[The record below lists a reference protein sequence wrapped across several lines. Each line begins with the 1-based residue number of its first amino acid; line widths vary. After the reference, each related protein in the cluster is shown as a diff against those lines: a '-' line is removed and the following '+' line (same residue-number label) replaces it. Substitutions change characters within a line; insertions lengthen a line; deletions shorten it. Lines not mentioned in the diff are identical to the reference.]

1 MLTKMV
7 LKDLRAFGRSLL
19 IIAGLSLMVN
29 TIFSFFDTQSW
40 INYLMMSAGQISF
53 IIGYF
58 LTNEKM
64 HHGELLICS
73 LPVSRQTIIHG
84 KYLTAM
90 LLTLLGMGLWF
101 LYAWVLHSIFIQM
114 PDDFHLF
121 SKPMVLFWIIFYFS
135 FFISI
140 FIPLVT
146 IMDKIWALTNL
157 SILFAAIFIVAFSF
171 LYKTS
176 NWLQTELNTSAF
188 GFVGLLMVIMI
199 ILIGLS
205 IQLSNRLF
213 QRREL

>member
-1 MLTKMV
+1 MLIKLV
-7 LKDLRAFGRSLL
+7 LKDLRAFGMSLL
-19 IIAGLSLMVN
+19 IIAVLSLLVN

-73 LPVSRQTIIHG
+73 LPVSRRTIIQG

-90 LLTLLGMGLWF
+90 LLALLGMGLWF
-101 LYAWVLHSIFIQM
+101 LYAWLLQAIFINM
-114 PDDFHLF
+114 PGDFHLF
-121 SKPMVLFWIIFYFS
+121 ANPMVIFWIIFYFS
-135 FFISI
+135 FFISA

-157 SILFAAIFIVAFSF
+157 SILFAAIFIVSFSF
-171 LYKTS
+171 FYETS
-176 NWLQTELNTSAF
+176 GWLQTELNTSAF
-188 GFVGLLMVIMI
+188 GFISLLTVIMI

-205 IQLSNRLF
+205 ILLSNRLF